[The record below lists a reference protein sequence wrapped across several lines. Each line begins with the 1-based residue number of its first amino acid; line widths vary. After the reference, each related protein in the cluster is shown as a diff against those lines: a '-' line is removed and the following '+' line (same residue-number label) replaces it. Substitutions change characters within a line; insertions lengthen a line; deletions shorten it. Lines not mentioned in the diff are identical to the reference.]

1 MKYIWLKESKNSSY
15 AEFKT
20 YFNYSGE
27 KEPLLKITAD
37 FKFAAYVN
45 GEFFANG
52 QYADLPEYKAFSTF
66 DLSSFLKDGENE
78 LLIKAYHSGEDFQTC
93 RSMPASVAFTVT
105 AGRKTLAQ
113 TDRNLLSGEN
123 AGKTTVELIRPQ
135 IRFFY
140 NSFFST
146 REKRMEK
153 SRELCS
159 KFPKK

>member
-27 KEPLLKITAD
+27 KDPILKITAD
-37 FKFAAYVN
+37 VKFAAYVN

-105 AGRKTLAQ
+105 AGGKKPGGSDGNTVARGK
-113 TDRNLLSGEN
+113 
-123 AGKTTVELIRPQ
+123 AGNNKGGLYTPPPG
-135 IRFFY
+135 FFF
-140 NSFFST
+140 NKSFFAG
-146 REKRMEK
+146 EKK
-153 SRELCS
+153 
-159 KFPKK
+159 